1 MTTMAAQPRYNL
13 EDPGYEPRTARDAR
27 EAARAARNGQS
38 PRYRRTQSPEQ
49 LDDFRPQSEEFDMRS
64 PTSDVALQDA
74 MVAQAQ
80 QQQQV
85 SFFFAPARA
94 RECNSLQHL
103 FSVPEPRN

>member
-1 MTTMAAQPRYNL
+1 MAAMAQPRYNL
-13 EDPGYEPRTARDAR
+13 EDPGYEPRTASDAR

-74 MVAQAQ
+74 IVAQAQ

-85 SFFFAPARA
+85 SFFSLTRA
-94 RECNSLQHL
+94 RKHCFLQHL
-103 FSVPEPRN
+103 FSAPEHRN